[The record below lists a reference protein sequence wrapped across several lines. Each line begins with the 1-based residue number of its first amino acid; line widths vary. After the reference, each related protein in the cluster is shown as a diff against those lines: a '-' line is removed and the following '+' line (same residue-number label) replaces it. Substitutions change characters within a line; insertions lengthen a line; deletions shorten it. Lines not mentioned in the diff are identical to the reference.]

1 MTEFIL
7 RVITWGGYWGIV
19 LLMALEN
26 VVPPVPSEV
35 IMGFGGIAA
44 ARGTMEFWLL
54 VAAGT
59 VGTVLG
65 NYFWF
70 LVGVRLGYQR
80 LRPFVDRWG
89 RWLTVDWEDIEK
101 ANRLFHRHGGKIVF
115 VFRFLPT
122 FRTMVSLPAGLTR
135 MGHARFLVFTA
146 AGSAIWNLALAAAG
160 YWLGTRFSEME
171 RLLGPASVVLIVGI
185 VLFYLWRVA
194 TWTPRAA
201 R

>member
-35 IMGFGGIAA
+35 IMGFGGIAV
-44 ARGTMEFWLL
+44 ARGAMDFWVL

-59 VGTVLG
+59 AGTVVG
-65 NYFWF
+65 NYFWY
-70 LVGVRLGYQR
+70 LVGARLGYQR
-80 LRPFVDRWG
+80 LRPFVERWG
-89 RWLTVDWEDIEK
+89 RWLTVEWEDVEAI
-101 ANRLFHRHGGKIVF
+101 NRLFHRHGGKIVF

-122 FRTMVSLPAGLTR
+122 FRTMVSLPAGLAH
-135 MGHARFLVFTA
+135 MGQARFLVFTA
-146 AGSAIWNLALAAAG
+146 AGAAIWNTVLAGAG
-160 YWLGTRFSEME
+160 LLLGTRFTELE
-171 RLLGPASVVLIVGI
+171 HYVGPIGAVLIAGI
-185 VLFYLWRVA
+185 VVWYAWRVA
-194 TWTPRAA
+194 TWKPRAL